1 MTTTPREAPAGHKPS
16 GRQFNRGEQ
25 TVEGGITYRPTTREG
40 KPVVEIT
47 NPTDFNR
54 TYARSAKLFGGEAH
68 HMADLAYIDKLLHR
82 AGFTS
87 GAHGSKNYSD
97 ERHRILELVNKKGAK
112 TGDHIDNLMTLA
124 QHGKKGSKQKYGQAH
139 KFAHDLYK
147 QIPELPDEELR
158 AMSLEEVADYM
169 VDQIRVRKKI
179 VIDAAQH
186 KLDQLYDLKPELRN
200 APESQVREFIANPK
214 NRKLV
219 GELGDSNFFDNVRVT
234 PAKDIP
240 KVKGALP
247 GNVGVDPRLNMILR
261 GDPRN
266 YIAQDFVLEPCLKGG
281 NVCVQ
286 LAKRKPNIGLP
297 VADVVAGTA
306 LKLATDP
313 DINAGMALGESVV
326 DTAQELITDYSTSAV
341 ETTQLGNGAH
351 VGHDK
356 DRNIVYPTNGVEESN
371 GNNNGI
377 AVLNGENVIVERG
390 SVAGIKPDYQ
400 VAIDAATGFVKL
412 AVSGISKRI
421 ENALAA
427 APSPYKTTEIPN
439 R

>member
-16 GRQFNRGEQ
+16 GRPFNRGEQ

-158 AMSLEEVADYM
+158 AMSLEEVADYL

-179 VIDAAQH
+179 VIDAAQY

-219 GELGDSNFFDNVRVT
+219 GELGDSGFFDNVRVT
-234 PAKDIP
+234 PLDEIP
-240 KVKGALP
+240 SVKGALP
-247 GNVGVDPRLNMILR
+247 GQVEIDPRTNMILR

-266 YIAQDFVLEPCLKGG
+266 FLSQDFVIEPVMRAGTVGIQGIKK
-281 NVCVQ
+281 NPAV
-286 LAKRKPNIGLP
+286 GLP
-297 VADVVAGTA
+297 LADIAIGTA
-306 LKLATDP
+306 MKWATDP
-313 DINAGMALGESVV
+313 DIDARTAVAEATL

-341 ETTQLGNGAH
+341 GTTELGNGDH

-356 DRNIVYPTNGVEESN
+356 ERNIVYPTNGVAETN
-371 GNNNGI
+371 GNGNGNGNGI
-377 AVLNGENVIVERG
+377 AVLNGKNIVVERG

-400 VAIDAATGFVKL
+400 VALDNTAATVKL
-412 AVSGISKRI
+412 FTSGLEHRI
-421 ENALAA
+421 KDLMNG
-427 APSPYKTTEIPN
+427 
-439 R
+439 RF